1 MLDLSELFD
10 MSNVLNGAFGSKHA
24 KCPRPLEELA
34 KKSGLSGNG
43 VSQVLD
49 FERLWA
55 SFVDDLLPI
64 VGPGAKAILSGDW
77 SGLTKDSLGDV
88 LSVWKVWTRYRPE
101 LEMAVQQVNPFAKG
115 GRGIDP
121 AVSRAAQEQI
131 RGYNSFRQAIAPT
144 EEREKKGLFGRFKG
158 WLTGKTSDVKQYL
171 HDFDFDKWAET
182 GIGQVA
188 TGAAAA
194 GMVAAMSYTGDVDG
208 YMQQQQLP
216 ERERFR
222 KWDEVIAKYPGAT
235 RAERPANKAVNKLG
249 YGAVI
254 GQVPDG
260 RVVYETAVSL
270 WVVSPDEL

>member
-158 WLTGKTSDVKQYL
+158 WLTGKTSDVKRYL